1 MKYYRIIK
9 NKFKQINFQLPE
21 FKVPGIPV
29 PDIKKILKICGQV
42 TLNIFTVVTIS
53 IGSILLLVSYI
64 NPVPTIAQ
72 QFPNLAL
79 GYYNL
84 EILFS
89 DVKWWQSLQYYNY
102 GISSGLLLLGLLV
115 HIKSISRIYTAIKND
130 PKIITDLPV
139 NTYMKVKAGRDWLF
153 AKIEYLNSES
163 KKWRAAFNIA
173 KLPYT
178 ILLKAGFSPNTAI
191 ALLFSASTVGTGVVV
206 NETILAD
213 RTFEN
218 GDPGYY
224 NSNNATGEINIPDES
239 LEQALKRADGDT
251 TLRIMLNTIPIETV
265 SLSNLTIGT
274 AFNSS
279 SLPTYASNTGNA
291 LIVEGTNSSTLSIV
305 NYLEV
310 GELIFEE
317 NICDK
322 LILRDIETHSL
333 ELIGNSADGLSITT
347 TNGVARQ
354 RAIIGGHYQSK
365 SLVSE
370 YGTFDF
376 LFLSAMTNAKN
387 GKIGKLHIKN
397 VVSKGGACLLNRIR
411 ANSIKIHRNYIGSDN
426 NLATK
431 DFVVES
437 TVNAVHFVVED
448 NIEMLISPP
457 TAVPLSSN

>member
-1 MKYYRIIK
+1 MKYYEIIK
-9 NKFKQINFQLPE
+9 NKFKQINFKLP
-21 FKVPGIPV
+21 KITIPGIPV

-79 GYYNL
+79 GFYTL

-89 DVKWWQSLQYYNY
+89 DVKWWQSLGYIAWS
-102 GISSGLLLLGLLV
+102 ISGGLITLGLLI
-115 HIKSISRIYTAIKND
+115 HIRSITRLITAIKNN
-130 PKIITDLPV
+130 PKLITDLPV
-139 NTYMKVKAGRDWLF
+139 NSYMKIKSGRDWLF

-163 KKWRAAFNIA
+163 KKWKTFFNIA
-173 KLPYT
+173 KSPYSLLRAMGFT
-178 ILLKAGFSPNTAI
+178 PQFAISILAVGG
-191 ALLFSASTVGTGVVV
+191 TVSTGVVV
-206 NETILAD
+206 NEVLAD

-218 GDPGYY
+218 GDAGYY
-224 NSNNATGEINIPDES
+224 SSNNPTGNINIPDET
-239 LEQALKRADGDT
+239 LEQALKRADGDN

-265 SLSNLTIGT
+265 SLSNLTIGS
-274 AFNSS
+274 AYNSS
-279 SLPTYASNTGNA
+279 TLPTYASNTGNA
-291 LIVEGTNSSTLSIV
+291 LIVEGTNSSTISVV
-305 NYLEV
+305 NFLEV

-333 ELIGNSADGLSITT
+333 ELIGNAADGLSITT

-376 LFLSAMTNAKN
+376 LFLSAMTNGKN

-411 ANSIKIHRNYIGSDN
+411 ANSCLLY
-426 NLATK
+426 T
-431 DFVVES
+431 
-437 TVNAVHFVVED
+437 
-448 NIEMLISPP
+448 SPSP
-457 TAVPLSSN
+457 RDS

>member
-1 MKYYRIIK
+1 MKYYEIIK
-9 NKFKQINFQLPE
+9 NKFKQINFKLPE
-21 FKVPGIPV
+21 IKVPGIPM

-163 KKWRAAFNIA
+163 AKWRAAFNIA
-173 KLPYT
+173 KSPYS
-178 ILLKAGFSPNTAI
+178 LLRAMGFSPQFAI
-191 ALLFSASTVGTGVVV
+191 SMLAVGGTVSTGVVAA
-206 NETILAD
+206 ELIQD
-213 RTFEN
+213 RTFES
-218 GDPGYY
+218 GSPGYY
-224 NSNNATGEINIPDES
+224 NSNNPTGEINIPDES

-322 LILRDIETHSL
+322 LILRDVETHSI
-333 ELIGNSADGLSITT
+333 ELIGNAADGLSITT

-411 ANSIKIHRNYIGSDN
+411 ANSIKIHRNFIGTDN
-426 NLATK
+426 NLSTK

-437 TVNAVHFVVED
+437 TVNAVHWLVED

>member
-1 MKYYRIIK
+1 MKYYEIIK
-9 NKFKQINFQLPE
+9 NKFKQINFKLPE
-21 FKVPGIPV
+21 VKVPSIPM

-153 AKIEYLNSES
+153 AKIEFLNSES
-163 KKWRAAFNIA
+163 KKWRTAFNII
-173 KLPYT
+173 KSPYS
-178 ILLKAGFSPNTAI
+178 LLRALGVSPNMAI
-191 ALLFSASTVGTGVVV
+191 GLLFASSTVSATVVV
-206 NETILAD
+206 NEVTKD
-213 RTFEN
+213 RMFEN

-224 NSNNATGEINIPDES
+224 NSNNITGQINIPDES
-239 LEQALKRADGDT
+239 LEQALKRADGDN

-265 SLSNLTIGT
+265 SLSNLTIGS
-274 AFNSS
+274 AYNSS
-279 SLPTYASNTGNA
+279 TLPTYASNTGNA
-291 LIVEGTNSSTLSIV
+291 LIVEGTNSSTISVV
-305 NYLEV
+305 NFLEV

-333 ELIGNSADGLSITT
+333 ELIGNAADGLSITT

-411 ANSIKIHRNYIGSDN
+411 ANSIKIHRNFIGTDN
-426 NLATK
+426 NLSTK

-437 TVNAVHFVVED
+437 TVNAVHWLVED

>member
-1 MKYYRIIK
+1 MKYYEIIK
-9 NKFKQINFQLPE
+9 NKFKQINFKLP
-21 FKVPGIPV
+21 KVTIPGIPV

-64 NPVPTIAQ
+64 NPVPSIAQ

-153 AKIEYLNSES
+153 EKIEFLNSES
-163 KKWRAAFNIA
+163 KKWRTAFNIM
-173 KLPYT
+173 KSPYS
-178 ILLKAGFSPNTAI
+178 LLRALGVSPNMAI
-191 ALLFSASTVGTGVVV
+191 GLLFASSTVSATVVV
-206 NETILAD
+206 NEVTKD
-213 RTFEN
+213 RMFEN

-224 NSNNATGEINIPDES
+224 NSNNATGEINIPDQS

-265 SLSNLTIGT
+265 SLSNLTIGS

-279 SLPTYASNTGNA
+279 TLPTYASNTGNA
-291 LIVEGTNSSTLSIV
+291 LIVEGTNSSTISVV

-310 GELIFEE
+310 GELIFSE

-322 LILRDIETHSL
+322 LILRDVETHSI
-333 ELIGNSADGLSITT
+333 ELIGNAADGLSITT
-347 TNGVARQ
+347 SNGVARQ

-397 VVSKGGACLLNRIR
+397 VVSKGGACLLSRIK
-411 ANSIKIHRNYIGSDN
+411 ANSIKIHRNFIGSDS

-437 TVNAVHFVVED
+437 TVNAVHWLVED